1 MDCYRS
7 RLLIISILL
16 PVIISSCGEP
26 ATVNKGF
33 YFWRTESIQPQE
45 RTFLYQQ
52 NIQKVYARL
61 MDIDWNEVQGAIPV
75 SQTNVE
81 ELHYDLTHY
90 DTLKVQVIPVIFI
103 TNKTFERIDAKEIP
117 LLAKRIVRRCL
128 PAYDSTDVAYETRN
142 YYSQY
147 KQRLT
152 PPEIQFDCDW
162 TVKTAQTFFKFL
174 REVDALVPDSIDISS
189 TIRLHQYKYF
199 SKTGVPPVDR
209 GMLMMYNISDPKKYS
224 TVNSIFDAKEAKAY
238 FTNNKKYPLPL
249 DIALPSW
256 SWCII
261 YRNNEFYQIENGLS
275 EEDLRQQSFLRPK
288 GDHFYTVTKD
298 TVFRELYL
306 RPGDEI
312 KAEGMDAEL
321 MNEAAKLAKAAVNT
335 HHYTVSFFDLTYKD
349 IKQFPDETFSKLYA
363 SFR

>member
-7 RLLIISILL
+7 RLLSISILL
-16 PVIISSCGEP
+16 LVLFSSCSEK
-26 ATVNKGF
+26 AEVSKGF
-33 YFWRTESIQPQE
+33 YFWRTSFIEPEEQK
-45 RTFLYQQ
+45 FLREQ

-75 SQTNVE
+75 SHTDVE
-81 ELHYDLTHY
+81 ELHYHLTHY
-90 DTLKVQVIPVIFI
+90 DSLKLYTVPVIFI
-103 TNKTFERIDAKEIP
+103 TNKTFERINPKEIP

-142 YYSQY
+142 YYTHYVQWL
-147 KQRLT
+147 KPL
-152 PPEIQFDCDW
+152 EIQFDCDW
-162 TVKTAQTFFKFL
+162 TVKTAPAFFKFL
-174 REVDALVPDSIDISS
+174 REVNALLPGGIDISA

-224 TVNSIFDAKEAKAY
+224 KVNSIFDVKQAKAY
-238 FTNNKKYPLPL
+238 FNTNKKYPLPL

-261 YRNNEFYQIENGLS
+261 YRNKEFYQVENGLS
-275 EEDLRQQSFLRPK
+275 EEDLRQLAFLKPT

-298 TVFRELYL
+298 TVYRELFL

-312 KAEGMDAEL
+312 KAEGIDAQL
-321 MNEAAKLAKAAVNT
+321 MTEAAKLARSAVNSDR
-335 HHYTVSFFDLTYKD
+335 YTVSFFDLTYKD
-349 IKQFPDETFSKLYA
+349 IKQFPNETFSKLYA